1 MEGLD
6 LAFYKGRSKY
16 HTKDDSI
23 PGMDGGVKA
32 LWSMMEATRGAGVA
46 LMDEG
51 KTHVE
56 EGESGEAPVY
66 FEREPFFQ

>member
-23 PGMDGGVKA
+23 PGMAGGVRA
-32 LWSMMEATRGAGVA
+32 LWSMMEATRGAGLA
-46 LMDEG
+46 LAEDDR
-51 KTHVE
+51 THVK
-56 EGESGEAPVY
+56 EGESGEVPIY
-66 FEREPFFQ
+66 FERE